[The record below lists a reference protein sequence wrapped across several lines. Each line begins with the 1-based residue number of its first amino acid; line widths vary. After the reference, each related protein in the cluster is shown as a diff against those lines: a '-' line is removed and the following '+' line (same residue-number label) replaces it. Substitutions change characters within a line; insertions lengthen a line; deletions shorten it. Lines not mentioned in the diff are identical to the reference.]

1 MMGFKHLGIKQS
13 DFAEFSP
20 VNAKRHLERCLFKN
34 GALSKAIIGL
44 RMRKNAEYWKIDLKV
59 ITTTFN
65 KFPLDS
71 ERFFI

>member
-20 VNAKRHLERCLFKN
+20 DKAKTACDEAFFKN

-65 KFPLDS
+65 KLPLDS